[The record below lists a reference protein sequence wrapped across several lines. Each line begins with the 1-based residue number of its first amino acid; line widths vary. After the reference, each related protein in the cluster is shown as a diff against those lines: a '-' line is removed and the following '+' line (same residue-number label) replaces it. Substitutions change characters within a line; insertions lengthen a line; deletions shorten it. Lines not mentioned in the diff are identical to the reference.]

1 MSSAAGHGG
10 ARWGLVVLA
19 AVTATAAYLC
29 RVNITIAGTLVMQEF
44 SLTQVQMGPVFSA
57 FLAGYTL
64 CMLPGG
70 LLADR
75 WGTRRIIA
83 RIAWGWAVV
92 TALQAAVG
100 LGPTASGATAVLGSF
115 IVLRFLMGV
124 LAAPTYPAAVHGV
137 SSWVPASSHA
147 LANGLV
153 IGSVGLGSAIAP
165 VLVSAVMVRWN
176 WRAAML
182 VTAVPSLVMAAWWL
196 AVRTPGEPAPQ
207 TRHAAADRRAVLDVL
222 RRPGFVLLTLSYS
235 LQGYVG
241 YIFVFWFYI
250 YLVQVRHFDLLEGAM
265 VSSLSWVFTTVAIPL
280 GGVISDRLV
289 RTRLGPVWGRR
300 LVPMIG
306 MGGSGI
312 FIAIGAHTPDAYVAA
327 ASLALATS
335 LVLCVEGPYWTTM
348 AALSGERSGTGG
360 GIMNTG
366 CNVAGLLS
374 PMITPWLGSA
384 IGWEPAL
391 HVAAALAVLAAV
403 LWFGITPVP
412 VSPPDATA

>member
-153 IGSVGLGSAIAP
+153 IGSVGLGSAIALP
-165 VLVSAVMVRWN
+165 RLDRSVCFGSDNSFLTSA
-176 WRAAML
+176 
-182 VTAVPSLVMAAWWL
+182 
-196 AVRTPGEPAPQ
+196 
-207 TRHAAADRRAVLDVL
+207 
-222 RRPGFVLLTLSYS
+222 
-235 LQGYVG
+235 
-241 YIFVFWFYI
+241 
-250 YLVQVRHFDLLEGAM
+250 
-265 VSSLSWVFTTVAIPL
+265 
-280 GGVISDRLV
+280 
-289 RTRLGPVWGRR
+289 
-300 LVPMIG
+300 
-306 MGGSGI
+306 
-312 FIAIGAHTPDAYVAA
+312 
-327 ASLALATS
+327 
-335 LVLCVEGPYWTTM
+335 
-348 AALSGERSGTGG
+348 
-360 GIMNTG
+360 
-366 CNVAGLLS
+366 
-374 PMITPWLGSA
+374 PWM
-384 IGWEPAL
+384 
-391 HVAAALAVLAAV
+391 
-403 LWFGITPVP
+403 
-412 VSPPDATA
+412 